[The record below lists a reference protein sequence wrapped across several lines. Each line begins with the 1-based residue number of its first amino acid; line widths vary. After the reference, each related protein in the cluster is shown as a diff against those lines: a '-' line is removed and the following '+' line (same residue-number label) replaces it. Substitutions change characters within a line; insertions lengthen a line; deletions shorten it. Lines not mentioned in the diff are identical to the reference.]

1 GLFISLATWKSA
13 WLRLANWPPAASGG
27 ITTGLSLVLGATGPL
42 VMSVLP
48 KSAWER
54 QVVVGTHG
62 MAMVIQHGIKVIA
75 FSTLDVSL
83 MEYWPLLLG
92 IGVATLAGNLM
103 GARLLA
109 RVPEDKFTILLNWL
123 LTALAL
129 RLVYQGL
136 STILSP
142 GT

>member
-1 GLFISLATWKSA
+1 
-13 WLRLANWPPAASGG
+13 
-27 ITTGLSLVLGATGPL
+27 VLGATGPL

-75 FSTLDVSL
+75 FSSLNVSL
-83 MEYWPLLLG
+83 VEYWPLLLG
-92 IGVATLAGNLM
+92 IGLATLAGNLM
-103 GARLLA
+103 GARLLT
-109 RVPEDKFTILLNWL
+109 RVPEEKFMFILNWL

-129 RLVYQGL
+129 RLVYQGISAL
-136 STILSP
+136 LTASN
-142 GT
+142 